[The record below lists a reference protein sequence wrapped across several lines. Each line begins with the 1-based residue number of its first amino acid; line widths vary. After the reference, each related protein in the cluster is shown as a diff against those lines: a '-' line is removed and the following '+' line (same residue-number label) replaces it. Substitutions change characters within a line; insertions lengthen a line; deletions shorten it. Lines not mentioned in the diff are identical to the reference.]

1 MRDQRHG
8 KRICPD
14 LLVPVGEDVVKKLV
28 LMTVTLTLL
37 VAATAVV
44 ALAQEVPVTYVGYIT
59 SISGDSVLVEEDPA
73 SDWGGNKGYFTVT
86 GETQISRL
94 VGGDAVAPAALEELE
109 VGQLVE
115 ATYSG
120 PILESYPTQGGAS
133 SIMILEV
140 GYGDDQLLCL
150 LPEGCGPEVSPDGL
164 STAQYDS
171 AA

>member
-1 MRDQRHG
+1 M
-8 KRICPD
+8 
-14 LLVPVGEDVVKKLV
+14 KKLV
-28 LMTVTLTLL
+28 LMTTTLTML
-37 VAATAVV
+37 VAATAAA
-44 ALAQEVPVTYVGYIT
+44 ALSQEEPAGYVGYIT

-86 GETQISRL
+86 GETEISRL
-94 VGGDAVAPAALEELE
+94 VGGDAVAPATFEELE

-133 SIMILEV
+133 SIVILGEDYADDEV
-140 GYGDDQLLCL
+140 RCL
-150 LPEGCGPEVSPDGL
+150 LPEGCGPEVLPDGAGA
-164 STAQYDS
+164 AQYDI

>member
-1 MRDQRHG
+1 M
-8 KRICPD
+8 
-14 LLVPVGEDVVKKLV
+14 KKLI
-28 LMTVTLTLL
+28 LMAVTLTML
-37 VAATAVV
+37 VTATAAV
-44 ALAQEVPVTYVGYIT
+44 ALAQEESVSYIGYVT

-86 GETQISRL
+86 GETEILRL
-94 VGGDAVAPAALEELE
+94 VGGDAVAPATFEELE

-133 SIMILEV
+133 SIVILGED
-140 GYGDDQLLCL
+140 YGDDEVRCL
-150 LPEGCGPEVSPDGL
+150 LPEGCGPEVLPDG
-164 STAQYDS
+164 SDTAQYDG